1 MNKVEKT
8 LDTDMVYST
17 CIEDQELDTITY
29 RLSPINRWHPKP
41 ERIVGYKAS
50 LVFGTGK
57 YNLPIDLLIQDIDQ
71 LKEFIDFLTELKTK
85 WEEANSTLSPKEIK

>member
-41 ERIVGYKAS
+41 ERIVGYQAS
-50 LVFGTGK
+50 LVF
-57 YNLPIDLLIQDIDQ
+57 
-71 LKEFIDFLTELKTK
+71 
-85 WEEANSTLSPKEIK
+85 